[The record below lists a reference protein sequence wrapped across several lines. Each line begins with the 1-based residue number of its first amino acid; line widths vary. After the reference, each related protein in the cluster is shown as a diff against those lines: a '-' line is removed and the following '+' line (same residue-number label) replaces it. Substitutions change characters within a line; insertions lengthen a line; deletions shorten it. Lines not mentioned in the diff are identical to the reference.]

1 MPASVAVGVTC
12 GTTGTAGTVL
22 MPTAV
27 QRIALQLMALCAV
40 LQLPLAHSGKPNVL
54 LFHADDL
61 LSHYMGLPGAAAT
74 PGAWPESAQSWPAA
88 SSRAPHRQAAQRGH
102 GATFLRLY
110 KYAAS
115 MRAPPSTC
123 ASRCSRDAT
132 RAAAPTPAPRP
143 APSTA
148 SGHSRLAPLTANQTY
163 SKILPLPSP
172 RGSIWRRGAPSL
184 HICRMS
190 HSMLHDKISE

>member
-1 MPASVAVGVTC
+1 
-12 GTTGTAGTVL
+12 

-74 PGAWPESAQSWPAA
+74 PPGLSLPVA
-88 SSRAPHRQAAQRGH
+88 SGLTPHIDRLRSE

-110 KYAAS
+110 GAS
-115 MRAPPSTC
+115 SMC
-123 ASRCSRDAT
+123 
-132 RAAAPTPAPRP
+132 
-143 APSTA
+143 APS
-148 SGHSRLAPLTANQTY
+148 RLSLLTGRY
-163 SKILPLPSP
+163 PS
-172 RGSIWRRGAPSL
+172 RGAYASAKAGAKATKVTVPDSVMTGADSTHNLPRALKAACGYTTGAAGKWHLSPS
-184 HICRMS
+184 
-190 HSMLHDKISE
+190 SEAGANYKDAYALQQASVKARPRRFQY